1 MTIAQK
7 TMGLLAPPPELKISD
22 WADQY
27 RRLSSEASSEAGQW
41 STNRAEYQ
49 RGIMDAISDDK
60 IEQVVVMS
68 SAQIGKTEMILNLI
82 GFHIDREPC
91 PILVVQPTQD
101 MAATFSRD
109 RVAPMLRDTA
119 CLSKKIKDPRS
130 RDSGNTLY
138 SKQFD
143 GGHVTFIGSNS
154 ASGLASRPI
163 RLVLFDEVDRYQVTS
178 EGDAIELAKKRAT
191 TFWNKKFV
199 AVSTPTN
206 KGSSRIE
213 AMFEN
218 SDKREYYVPCGDCG
232 EYQTLRWSSVQWEQD
247 APETA
252 CYVCEHCGSVW
263 DDAARFR
270 AIRKGEWRA
279 TAPFVG
285 TAGFRLSALYSPWVS
300 LEAGVRDFLQAKK
313 LPETLRVFVNTF
325 LGETWE
331 EAGDRVS
338 ELEIST
344 HREDYGGKVPD
355 DVVILTA
362 GCDVQDDRLE
372 IEVMGSCRDSETY
385 SIEFHTIYGDPS
397 SANVW
402 SELDAYIRQ
411 SWERHDG
418 KKLFIKSTA
427 IDSGGHHTQAVYKFC
442 KPRLSQRVFAIKG
455 VGGEGKPMVGRPST
469 NNNLKC
475 KLFPIGVDT
484 IKEMVYSHL
493 KIKEQGAGYCHFPN
507 TYPDEYFLQL
517 TAEKVVKKFH
527 KGFHRREWVKVRARN
542 EALDCRVYAIAALSI
557 INANVNMIAQRSSSD
572 REEDVET
579 PKVRKSNR
587 VMRPPRNGG
596 FVNGWR

>member
-154 ASGLASRPI
+154 AAGLASRPI

-252 CYVCEHCGSVW
+252 FYVCEHCGSVW

-411 SWERHDG
+411 SWESHDG
-418 KKLFIKSTA
+418 RKLFIKSTA

-557 INANVNMIAQRSSSD
+557 INANVNMIAQRSISD

-579 PKVRKSNR
+579 PKVRKNNR
-587 VMRPPRNGG
+587 VMRPPKNGG

>member
-1 MTIAQK
+1 MIAKK
-7 TMGLLAPPPELKISD
+7 TLNLLAPPPELKISE
-22 WADQY
+22 WADKY
-27 RRLSSEASSEAGQW
+27 RRLSSEASAEAGQW

-49 RGIMDAISDDK
+49 RGIMDAISDEK

-68 SAQIGKTEMILNLI
+68 SAQVGKTEMILNLI
-82 GFHIDREPC
+82 GFHIDRDAC
-91 PILVVQPTQD
+91 PILCVQPTQD

-119 CLSKKIKDPRS
+119 CLAKKVKDPRS

-143 GGHVTFIGSNS
+143 GGHVTFVGSNS

-163 RLVLFDEVDRYQVTS
+163 RLVLFDEVDRYQTTS

-218 SDKREYYVPCGDCG
+218 SDKRDYHVPCGDCG
-232 EYQTLRWSSVQWEQD
+232 EYQSLRWSNVQWEQD

-252 CYVCEHCGSVW
+252 CYVCDHCGSIW
-263 DDAARFR
+263 SDAARYR

-285 TAGFRLSALYSPWVS
+285 TAGFRLSALYSPWLD
-300 LEAGVRDFLQAKK
+300 LETGVRDFLEAKK

-331 EAGDRVS
+331 EAGDRIS

-355 DVVILTA
+355 EVVIVTA

-372 IEVMGSCRDSETY
+372 IEVLGHARDSETY
-385 SIEFHTIYGDPS
+385 SIDFHTIYGDPA
-397 SANVW
+397 SANIW
-402 SELDAYIRQ
+402 ADLDTYLKQ
-411 SWERHDG
+411 TWERHDG
-418 KKLFIKSTA
+418 RKLSIKATA

-442 KPRLSQRVFAIKG
+442 KPRISQRVFAIKG
-455 VGGEGKPMVGRPST
+455 VGGEGKPMVGKPST

-475 KLFPIGVDT
+475 KLFMIGVDT

-493 KIKEQGAGYCHFPN
+493 KIQEQGAGYCHFPN
-507 TYPDEYFLQL
+507 TYTDEYFLQL

-527 KGFHRREWVKVRARN
+527 KGFHRREWIKIRTRN

-557 INANVNMIAQRSSSD
+557 INANVNMIAQRSGKTD
-572 REEDVET
+572 DDDDET
-579 PKVRKSNR
+579 PKVRKTNR
-587 VMRPPRNGG
+587 LARTPRNGG